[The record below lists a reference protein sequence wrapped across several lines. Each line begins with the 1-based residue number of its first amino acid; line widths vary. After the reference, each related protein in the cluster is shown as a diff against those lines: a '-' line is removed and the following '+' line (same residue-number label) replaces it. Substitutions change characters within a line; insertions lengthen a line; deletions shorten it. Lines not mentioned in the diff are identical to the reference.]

1 MSDTKYFKFHFKSDK
16 QNKAKS
22 YNVKLN
28 EFSDAMAFAYDKLD
42 ELNKKQSDYRI
53 VGIYE
58 ILTPLADYYATDAT
72 N

>member
-1 MSDTKYFKFHFKSDK
+1 
-16 QNKAKS
+16 
-22 YNVKLN
+22 
-28 EFSDAMAFAYDKLD
+28 MAFAYDKLD